1 MSTSETGNRQ
11 DSAAAPITR
20 AVAEARIDAAHHAAA
35 PQVPDPGAGSA
46 SGKEP
51 DAAAEQLRTQ
61 ANQLAEH
68 LRGRQKDLDH
78 REAELNA
85 RNAQLES
92 DLRGA
97 RLWLSER
104 IAELQQRAAEPSVEQ
119 TARQQS
125 LEQAAGEL
133 EAKRKQLEQ
142 AEARLQEERAEMQK
156 LQEQL
161 SARQRDV
168 DEQDRLRREHLEAER
183 RQALA
188 DVEEQRRAV
197 GRRAEHVDRSRATLE
212 QLRGELD
219 RLHRETLEIR
229 LATEELWV
237 QLSGAAPPAALV
249 QSLGR
254 IRGKLAEH
262 YRLAN
267 AELHAQKEELER
279 TRGQLAEQHD
289 KLAQERRRF
298 EQWAATQQKE
308 TQQQASRLIARE
320 RQLDRRETELRTHSQ
335 QWQVERCE
343 LQQELRS
350 LRAESANR
358 AETAERTEEM
368 SFRGP

>member
-1 MSTSETGNRQ
+1 M
-11 DSAAAPITR
+11 
-20 AVAEARIDAAHHAAA
+20 
-35 PQVPDPGAGSA
+35 
-46 SGKEP
+46 
-51 DAAAEQLRTQ
+51 
-61 ANQLAEH
+61 
-68 LRGRQKDLDH
+68 
-78 REAELNA
+78 
-85 RNAQLES
+85 ES

-104 IAELQQRAAEPSVEQ
+104 IAELQQQAAEPSAEQ

-125 LEQAAGEL
+125 LRQAADEL
-133 EAKRKQLEQ
+133 EAQQQQVRQ
-142 AEARLQEERAEMQK
+142 AEARLQEERAELQK
-156 LQEQL
+156 RQEQL
-161 SARQRDV
+161 AARQRDI
-168 DEQDRLRREHLEAER
+168 DQEDHLRRERLEVER

-188 DVEEQRRAV
+188 DVEEQRRVV
-197 GRRAEHVDRSRATLE
+197 GRRAEHVDRSRAALE

-267 AELHAQKEELER
+267 AELHAQKEELET
-279 TRGQLAEQHD
+279 TRGQLAEQHE

-308 TQQQASRLIARE
+308 AQQQAARLIARE
-320 RQLDRRETELRTHSQ
+320 RQLDRRETDLRAQLQ
-335 QWQVERCE
+335 QWQVERFE
-343 LQQELRS
+343 LQQELRV
-350 LRAESANR
+350 LRAESAGR
-358 AETAERTEEM
+358 AETAASANETAFHG
-368 SFRGP
+368 S